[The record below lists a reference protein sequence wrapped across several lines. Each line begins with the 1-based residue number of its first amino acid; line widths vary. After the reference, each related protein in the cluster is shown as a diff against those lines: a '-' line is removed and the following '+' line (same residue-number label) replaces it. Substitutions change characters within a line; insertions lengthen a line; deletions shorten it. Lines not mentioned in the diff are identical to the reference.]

1 MKVFKENQSLREL
14 ASVPFS
20 LNLMI
25 NIFPQ
30 LTKPKQPVEI
40 QQSSKKEEIQSIPNQ
55 KIMKYDVYQIFLRKF
70 YFNEVKRV
78 VQSTD
83 QFNDLL
89 QANFGL
95 EVQEKDYNVESRLE
109 ELFDKLDQFNG
120 LLCWQLMKIE
130 QFVFGFEEAFR
141 IVWKMEN
148 RKDN

>member
-1 MKVFKENQSLREL
+1 MKEHLFDFEAEESVDVYMKVFKENQLLKEL

-30 LTKPKQPVEI
+30 LRKFKQPVVI
-40 QQSSKKEEIQSIPNQ
+40 QQSSKKEDIQSIPNQ

-83 QFNDLL
+83 QFNDLFD
-89 QANFGL
+89 ANFGV
-95 EVQEKDYNVESRLE
+95 EVQEKDYNKE
-109 ELFDKLDQFNG
+109 
-120 LLCWQLMKIE
+120 
-130 QFVFGFEEAFR
+130 
-141 IVWKMEN
+141 
-148 RKDN
+148 